1 MDQFELIIDEI
12 FQVMVCIMEELNI
25 VNFKIRMF
33 SMLNLRQGEKSRS
46 HWILG
51 SDESAGICFFSPCGI
66 Q

>member
-33 SMLNLRQGEKSRS
+33 SMLNLRQGEKSGS
-46 HWILG
+46 HWIRRDLL
-51 SDESAGICFFSPCGI
+51 FFPCGI